1 MARRSPEPKPKR
13 TPEELAELHRLADG
27 GDAIAFTELTA
38 LPHDSDDLWI
48 DDGDLGA
55 RADRALMQLATTTER
70 DEAELARYAAR
81 MRRDLDG
88 PSPSPTERVL
98 VDSVVTCWLHVTYL
112 QGRWAHALK
121 DGSAATATLKDVDH
135 LLDGAQRRYLEA
147 HKTLAQV
154 RRLIVPVVQ
163 FNVAKHQVNVV
174 GGSALGEL
182 GSSS

>member
-1 MARRSPEPKPKR
+1 VARRSPEPKPKR
-13 TPEELAELHRLADG
+13 TPEEQAELRRLADG
-27 GDAIAFTELTA
+27 GDVVALTELTA
-38 LPHDSDDLWI
+38 LPHDTDDLWI
-48 DDGDLGA
+48 EDGDLGA

-70 DEAELARYAAR
+70 EEAELARYATR

-88 PSPSPTERVL
+88 PAPSPTERVL

-121 DGSAATATLKDVDH
+121 DGSAPGLKDVDY
-135 LLDGAQRRYLEA
+135 LLNGAQRRYLEA